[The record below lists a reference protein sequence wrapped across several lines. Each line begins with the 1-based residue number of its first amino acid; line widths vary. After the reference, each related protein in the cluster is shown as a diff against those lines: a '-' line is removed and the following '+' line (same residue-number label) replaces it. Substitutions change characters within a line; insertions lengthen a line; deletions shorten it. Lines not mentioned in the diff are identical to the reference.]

1 MISTAIIA
9 KTGMIVSGVIIM
21 VISFVLHA
29 KRKLTVNLAVV
40 WEFLG
45 LALILTGAVPVFSS
59 WCHLLAKGTVTAMFI
74 IGVLILWGAYSLC
87 ILISDLSMKNQE
99 LAMQVSLLN
108 QENELLIKEVKK
120 LKDETADNIIKA

>member
-1 MISTAIIA
+1 MTNISTAIMM
-9 KTGMIVSGVIIM
+9 KTGLIAIGIIIM
-21 VISFVLHA
+21 GLSFVLHA

-45 LALILTGAVPVFSS
+45 IALILIGAIPVFSS
-59 WCHLLAKGTVTAMFI
+59 WCHLLAKGTVIAMFVV
-74 IGVLILWGAYSLC
+74 GVLALWGSYILC

-108 QENELLIKEVKK
+108 QENELMLKELKEMQENNKK
-120 LKDETADNIIKA
+120 DK

>member
-1 MISTAIIA
+1 MSTAVIM
-9 KTGMIVSGVIIM
+9 KTGLIAVGVLIM
-21 VISFVLHA
+21 VLSFILHS

-45 LALILTGAVPVFSS
+45 AALILTGAVPVFSS
-59 WCHLLAKGTVTAMFI
+59 WCHLLARGTVIAMFV
-74 IGVLILWGAYSLC
+74 IGALAMWGSYILC

-108 QENELLIKEVKK
+108 QENELMLHELKK
-120 LKDETADNIIKA
+120 LQDGEKQDQ

>member
-1 MISTAIIA
+1 MISTAIIM
-9 KTGMIVSGVIIM
+9 KTGLIVIGAIIM
-21 VISFVLHA
+21 ALSFVLHA

-45 LALILTGAVPVFSS
+45 LALILVGAVPVFSS
-59 WCHLLAKGTVTAMFI
+59 WCHLLARGTVIAMFV
-74 IGVLILWGAYSLC
+74 IGALALWGSYILC

-108 QENELLIKEVKK
+108 QENEMMLNELKK
-120 LKDETADNIIKA
+120 MQEKDNQE